1 MKKKEK
7 ATLRSMKTDEL
18 RKRASELRATIA
30 NLKLER
36 VTKPAKNVRELY
48 NMRKTL
54 AVTKSILTEKLYG
67 EKKAVQKE
75 GKPL

>member
-7 ATLRSMKTDEL
+7 ATLRGMKTEEL
-18 RKRASELRATIA
+18 RKRASELRVTIA

-36 VTKPAKNVRELY
+36 ATKPAKNVRAAY
-48 NMRKTL
+48 NMRKVL
-54 AVTKSILTEKLYG
+54 AVTKSILTEKLYA